1 MTTDTLL
8 AVVYLSAFQLCAAPS
23 IVRILRRKSS
33 DDLSVWREWL
43 LLFGCS
49 VQLVVM
55 LRTGAAIQIIVSPI
69 ATMLSVS
76 VLLLVIRRYR
86 TQSNNYSGFG
96 NIERGRFSEQQD

>member
-8 AVVYLSAFQLCAAPS
+8 AFVYLAAFQFCAAPAA
-23 IVRILRRKSS
+23 IRVVRRKSS

-69 ATMLSVS
+69 ATMISVS
-76 VLLLVIRRYR
+76 VLLYVIRRYR
-86 TQSNNYSGFG
+86 TQSNNYSG
-96 NIERGRFSEQQD
+96 